1 MEKLK
6 ALELAI
12 ELYCCLK
19 RGGGGGGG
27 VSDYEIAESLGIEYS
42 GNLLDMLNNI
52 AEKFMSM
59 I

>member
-19 RGGGGGGG
+19 RGGGGGEG